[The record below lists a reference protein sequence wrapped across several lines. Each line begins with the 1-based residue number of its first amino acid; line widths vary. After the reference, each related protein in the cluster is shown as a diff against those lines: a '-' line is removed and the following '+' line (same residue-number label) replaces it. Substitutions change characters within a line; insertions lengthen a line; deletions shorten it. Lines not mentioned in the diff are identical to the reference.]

1 MPPTLPQATLFA
13 AFTLPAAMP
22 QWTSP
27 RRLQVPDGAPN
38 DVNLELAAH
47 GGLLSDAVEQGFAA
61 FGDLDALPLNGLS
74 PTVMGAISARLRE
87 QKV

>member
-1 MPPTLPQATLFA
+1 LPPTLPQAT
-13 AFTLPAAMP
+13 
-22 QWTSP
+22 
-27 RRLQVPDGAPN
+27 
-38 DVNLELAAH
+38 
-47 GGLLSDAVEQGFAA
+47 